1 MGIYNRKNL
10 ALVLALF
17 NVFIVFLGI
26 GLVVPVMPSYM
37 RALHLGTDTMGYLIA
52 MFAFSTINISYC
64 RKMGRYIW
72 SKNDHSRVNSI
83 FLF

>member
-37 RALHLGTDTMGYLIA
+37 RVLHLGTDTMGYLIA
-52 MFAFSTINISYC
+52 MFAFFQLLTSPIAGRWVDIFG
-64 RKMGRYIW
+64 RK
-72 SKNDHSRVNSI
+72 K
-83 FLF
+83 

>member
-26 GLVVPVMPSYM
+26 GLSSCNAILYEGITF
-37 RALHLGTDTMGYLIA
+37 RH
-52 MFAFSTINISYC
+52 
-64 RKMGRYIW
+64 
-72 SKNDHSRVNSI
+72 
-83 FLF
+83 